1 MPVPI
6 PIPPYSAFLPSAPVI
21 PKLYWDTFS
30 QEQRIHRICEE
41 LCKICEYANDLGIAI
56 NLDHD
61 IIEELQA
68 EFEKFKES
76 GFDDYYKAQLLAWI
90 DEHFADLI
98 SHGMKQVYF
107 GLTDDGYFCAYVP
120 DSWSEITF
128 DTGAVFGRSDYGRL
142 ILRFEADP
150 TAQGVID
157 NTYGYTLSQASR
169 QLRERIDQLVRD
181 LEVTVL
187 RGDATYDAMFTNVSE
202 VLPNGNF

>member
-41 LCKICEYANDLGIAI
+41 LCKICEYANSLGIAI

-76 GFDDYYKAQLLAWI
+76 GFDNYYKEQIQAWI
-90 DEHFADLI
+90 AEHFAELMREFLN
-98 SHGMKQVYF
+98 HGVYF
-107 GLTDDGYFCAYVP
+107 GLTEDGYFCANVLWQLTTY
-120 DSWSEITF
+120 F
-128 DTGAVFGRSDYGRL
+128 DTIMDYASDDYGRL
-142 ILRFEADP
+142 
-150 TAQGVID
+150 
-157 NTYGYTLSQASR
+157 
-169 QLRERIDQLVRD
+169 
-181 LEVTVL
+181 VL
-187 RGDATYDAMFTNVSE
+187 NY
-202 VLPNGNF
+202 